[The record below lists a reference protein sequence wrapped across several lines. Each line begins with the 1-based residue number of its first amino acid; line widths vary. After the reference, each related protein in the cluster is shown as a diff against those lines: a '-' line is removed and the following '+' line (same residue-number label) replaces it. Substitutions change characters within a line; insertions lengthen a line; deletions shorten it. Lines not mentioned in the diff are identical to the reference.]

1 MLILA
6 FGKNKSEIY
15 GIHAHT
21 TGELVKPVSFFDEF
35 KTARMISLL
44 VSKSY
49 NEQPFVK
56 LRMFGIWCIVC
67 NYIAVKHKGDS
78 A

>member
-6 FGKNKSEIY
+6 FIKNKREMY
-15 GIHAHT
+15 GLLAHT
-21 TGELVKPVSFFDEF
+21 IGLVKPVGVYGGFF
-35 KTARMISLL
+35 KTVNMISLL

-56 LRMFGIWCIVC
+56 RSKCTVRML
-67 NYIAVKHKGDS
+67 
-78 A
+78 